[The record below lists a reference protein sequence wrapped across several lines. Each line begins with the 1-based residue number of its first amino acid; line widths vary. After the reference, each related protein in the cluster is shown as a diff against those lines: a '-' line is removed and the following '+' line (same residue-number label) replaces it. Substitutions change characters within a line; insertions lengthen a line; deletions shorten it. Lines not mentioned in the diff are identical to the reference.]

1 MNRQLLA
8 AVVSGALVLP
18 MAAQGVEIAASGHIN
33 RALVFSDLKGSDD
46 PKHADAASSGSRFRF
61 SGTEDLENGIT
72 AGVNLEYG
80 AGGAGG
86 DNPSVRHANVSLGGA
101 FGTLT
106 VGQTAPATHVIGYNS
121 FDNYAWL
128 SGTEIGCDF
137 CGAASGASS
146 SVFTSFG
153 AGRMQVVKL
162 ALPALGPA
170 KLSFSADGNDFW
182 DAAVRASGEAG
193 GISYTLHAGYGQFA
207 ATAATAPTDVF
218 LASAFPDSFDRRA
231 GQGGVRKD
239 TLVTSC
245 GRRYYDDS
253 ANDGQRPDGPT
264 AMPENFGEGEAGALD
279 DYVVIRH
286 QESVRKMAADGSKN
300 ACEAP
305 LPESQPGSH
314 KLYTS
319 GAAAKPEYNATTLSG
334 AVMFGQGTHFNVT
347 WALKDPDMGANSE
360 ITHVGV
366 GHNFENTSVAV
377 TWTGSDAGG
386 GGESWGVGVGHGMGS
401 VELYAGYKNLDHD
414 SALAEDYGLF
424 VVGSRIMFN

>member
-33 RALVFSDLKGSDD
+33 RALVFSDLAGSGD
-46 PKHADAASSGSRFRF
+46 PKHVDAAASGSRFRF

-86 DNPSVRHANVSLGGA
+86 DNPSVRHANVSLGGV

-106 VGQTAPATHVIGYNS
+106 VGQTGPASHVIGYNS

-137 CGAASGASS
+137 CGAASGTAS

-162 ALPALGPA
+162 TLPALGPA
-170 KLSFSADGNDFW
+170 NLSFSADGNDFW

-193 GISYTLHAGYGQFA
+193 GISYSLHAGYGQFA
-207 ATAATAPTDVF
+207 ETAATAPTDVF
-218 LASAFPDSFDRRA
+218 LASAFPNSLTDAQVKAMFGENHELRT
-231 GQGGVRKD
+231 Q
-239 TLVTSC
+239 
-245 GRRYYDDS
+245 YYDDS
-253 ANDGQRPDGPT
+253 ANGDDRWT
-264 AMPENFGEGEAGALD
+264 FEMPEDFGEGDDGAD
-279 DYVVIRH
+279 DYINR
-286 QESVRKMAADGSKN
+286 QEVRKVAADGTRTLVKRHYRSHN
-300 ACEAP
+300 
-305 LPESQPGSH
+305 LSH

-334 AVMFGQGTHFNVT
+334 AVMFEQGTHFNVT
-347 WALKDPDMGANSE
+347 WALKDPDTGANSE
-360 ITHVGV
+360 ITHVGI

-377 TWTGSDAGG
+377 TWTGSDTGG
-386 GGESWGVGVGHGMGS
+386 GGESWGVGVGHAMGS
-401 VELYAGYKNLDHD
+401 VEIYAGYKALDHD
-414 SALAEDYGLF
+414 SPLAEDYGLF
-424 VVGSRIMFN
+424 VVGSRVMFN

>member
-46 PKHADAASSGSRFRF
+46 PKHTDAASSGSRFRF

-86 DNPSVRHANVSLGGA
+86 DNPSVRHASLSLGGV

-106 VGQTAPATHVIGYNS
+106 VGQTAPATNIIGYAN

-137 CGAASGASS
+137 CGAASGSAS

-162 ALPALGPA
+162 ELPAMGPA
-170 KLSFSADGNDFW
+170 NLSFSADGNDFW
-182 DAAVRASGEAG
+182 DVAVRATGETGG
-193 GISYTLHAGYGQFA
+193 GISYAFHAGYGQFA
-207 ATAATAPTDVF
+207 ATAAGAPTDVF
-218 LASAFPDSFDRRA
+218 LATAFPSKMLQADVDAALGPGNTLETTWYDADDEFVGTGPA
-231 GQGGVRKD
+231 NTAVGGQIDNGDGGNY
-239 TLVTSC
+239 TVT
-245 GRRYYDDS
+245 
-253 ANDGQRPDGPT
+253 A
-264 AMPENFGEGEAGALD
+264 D
-279 DYVVIRH
+279 DYVVA
-286 QESVRKMAADGSKN
+286 QSVRNKN
-300 ACEAP
+300 GDLAKRHY
-305 LPESQPGSH
+305 LSHGDSH
-314 KLYTS
+314 KLYTA
-319 GAAAKPEYNATTLSG
+319 GAAAKPEFSATTLSS
-334 AVMFGQGTHFNVT
+334 AIMFGQGTHFNVT
-347 WALKDPDMGANSE
+347 WAQKDPDKGADSE
-360 ITHVGV
+360 ITHLGV
-366 GHNFENTSVAV
+366 GHNFENTSVAI
-377 TWTGSDAGG
+377 TWTDSDTGG

-401 VELYAGYKNLDHD
+401 AEVYAGYKNLDHD
-414 SALAEDYGLF
+414 SALVEDYGMF
-424 VVGSRIMFN
+424 VIGSRIKFN

>member
-106 VGQTAPATHVIGYNS
+106 VGQTAPATNVIGYNS

-146 SVFTSFG
+146 TVFTSFG

-170 KLSFSADGNDFW
+170 NLSFSADGNDFW
-182 DAAVRASGEAG
+182 DVAMRASGEAG
-193 GISYTLHAGYGQFA
+193 DLSYTVHAGYGQFA
-207 ATAATAPTDVF
+207 STAAGLPTDVYD
-218 LASAFPDSFDRRA
+218 AGAFPATMTDA
-231 GQGGVRKD
+231 QVKAA
-239 TLVTSC
+239 L
-245 GRRYYDDS
+245 
-253 ANDGQRPDGPT
+253 GPT
-264 AMPENFGEGEAGALD
+264 HALTSYTEDADGEYVVAQAGDTITAQEVNKGTGAAQTHVKTHYMD
-279 DYVVIRH
+279 DYG
-286 QESVRKMAADGSKN
+286 A
-300 ACEAP
+300 
-305 LPESQPGSH
+305 H
-314 KLYTS
+314 KLYTP
-319 GAAAKPEYNATTLSG
+319 AAAGTPEYNATTLST

-347 WALKDPDMGANSE
+347 WAQKDPDTGANSE

-377 TWTGSDAGG
+377 TWTSSDTGG
-386 GGESWGVGVGHGMGS
+386 GGESWGIGVGHGMGS
-401 VELYAGYKNLDHD
+401 VELYAGYKNLEHD

>member
-46 PKHADAASSGSRFRF
+46 PKHADAASSPSRFRF

-80 AGGAGG
+80 VGNAGDDGSW
-86 DNPSVRHANVSLGGA
+86 NPSVRHANVSLGGA

-106 VGQTAPATHVIGYNS
+106 VGQTAPATNVIGYNS

-146 SVFTSFG
+146 TVFTSFG
-153 AGRMQVVKL
+153 AGRMPVVKL
-162 ALPALGPA
+162 DLPALGPA
-170 KLSFSADGNDFW
+170 NLSFSADGNDFW
-182 DAAVRASGEAG
+182 DVAMRASGEAG
-193 GISYTLHAGYGQFA
+193 DLSYTVHAGYGQFA
-207 ATAATAPTDVF
+207 STAAGLPTDVYD
-218 LASAFPDSFDRRA
+218 AGAFPATMTDAQVKAALGNNHVLTSLYEDADGEPAEATDSGA
-231 GQGGVRKD
+231 VLVGQQVDKD
-239 TLVTSC
+239 V
-245 GRRYYDDS
+245 
-253 ANDGQRPDGPT
+253 
-264 AMPENFGEGEAGALD
+264 
-279 DYVVIRH
+279 
-286 QESVRKMAADGSKN
+286 AADGTSTHVKTHYKDFYG
-300 ACEAP
+300 A
-305 LPESQPGSH
+305 H
-314 KLYTS
+314 KLYTP
-319 GAAAKPEYNATTLSG
+319 AAAGTPEYNATTLSG

-347 WALKDPDMGANSE
+347 WAQKDPDTGANSE

-377 TWTGSDAGG
+377 TWTSSDTGG
-386 GGESWGVGVGHGMGS
+386 GGESWGIGVGHGMGS
-401 VELYAGYKNLDHD
+401 VELYAGYKNLEHD

>member
-61 SGTEDLENGIT
+61 KGTEDLENGIT
-72 AGVNLEYG
+72 AGVNLEYA

-86 DNPSVRHANVSLGGA
+86 DNPGVRRASVSLGGA

-106 VGQTAPATHVIGYNS
+106 VGQTSPATHIIGYNS

-170 KLSFSADGNDFW
+170 NLSFSADGNDFW

-193 GISYTLHAGYGQFA
+193 DLSYSVHAGYGQFA

-218 LASAFPDSFDRRA
+218 LASAFPKAMLQKDVDAALGA
-231 GQGGVRKD
+231 GN
-239 TLVTSC
+239 TLVTTWADSDT
-245 GRRYYDDS
+245 YDFLGNGPADT
-253 ANDGQRPDGPT
+253 AHGENVVDGTQT
-264 AMPENFGEGEAGALD
+264 AALDITTRGDYVTRQSVYNKSGALAKRH
-279 DYVVIRH
+279 YV
-286 QESVRKMAADGSKN
+286 
-300 ACEAP
+300 
-305 LPESQPGSH
+305 SQGGSH
-314 KLYTS
+314 KQYTA
-319 GAAAKPEYNATTLSG
+319 GAAGKPEFNATTLSG

-347 WALKDPDMGANSE
+347 WAQKDPDTGANSE

-377 TWTGSDAGG
+377 TWTSSDTGG

-401 VELYAGYKNLDHD
+401 VEIYAGYKNLEHD
-414 SALAEDYGLF
+414 SALTEDYGLF